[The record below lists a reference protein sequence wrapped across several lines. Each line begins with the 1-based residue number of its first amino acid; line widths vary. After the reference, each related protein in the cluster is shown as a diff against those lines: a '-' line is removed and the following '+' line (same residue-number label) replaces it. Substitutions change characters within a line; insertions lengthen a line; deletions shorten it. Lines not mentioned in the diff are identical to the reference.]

1 MNSTLNKIKR
11 KYEKKEE
18 EKSYWNREEISDI
31 LARDSYYQGLKTRL
45 TNMLVKFAKRYDD
58 EIIKAYKKD
67 NP

>member
-31 LARDSYYQGLKTRL
+31 LARDTYYQ
-45 TNMLVKFAKRYDD
+45 
-58 EIIKAYKKD
+58 
-67 NP
+67 